1 MGKTITTY
9 LMTKDPKGPQYVL
22 ISNKLCKM
30 IIIPRSDL
38 SVINKRKELTTPAFY
53 VLLGES
59 DEGKPKAYI
68 GETEDFSA
76 RVKTH
81 DYEKVFWNKAL
92 IFVSIGGAMTKAD
105 VEYLEYLGVKIAKE
119 ENRYLLENTQTPK
132 MPNMP
137 EHQMDAMDEFF
148 EDCKFLTSF
157 IGCHLFESGE
167 EETETRTLYYLPRNG
182 CNARGIYT
190 SEGFTVLRGSKVL
203 KGNSSY
209 KGNKG
214 REAIIKE
221 YCSEQDGELYLNSD
235 YLFGTPSAAASF
247 CLGNSSNGWKDWKD
261 NDGNTLDDL
270 IRQKIDK
277 I

>member
-81 DYEKVFWNKAL
+81 DYDKEFWNKAL

-119 ENRYLLENTQTPK
+119 ENRYSLENTQTPK

-209 KGNKG
+209 KGNKN

-261 NDGNTLDDL
+261 KDGNTLDDL